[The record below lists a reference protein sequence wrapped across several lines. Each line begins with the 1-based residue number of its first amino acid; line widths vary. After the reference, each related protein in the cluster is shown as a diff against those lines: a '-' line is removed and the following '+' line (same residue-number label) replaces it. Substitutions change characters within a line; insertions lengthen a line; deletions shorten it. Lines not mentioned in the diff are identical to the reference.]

1 MYVPYFSPHF
11 SLFFSFF
18 PKRQHKRLK
27 FKTILGQPD
36 GTFSHLFSVELCIFA
51 MLVLVPLCIAGY
63 NRNSIWKDEITLW
76 TDVVKNGTE
85 KDRGFL
91 ALGNLYQNEG

>member
-1 MYVPYFSPHF
+1 M
-11 SLFFSFF
+11 
-18 PKRQHKRLK
+18 
-27 FKTILGQPD
+27 GQPD